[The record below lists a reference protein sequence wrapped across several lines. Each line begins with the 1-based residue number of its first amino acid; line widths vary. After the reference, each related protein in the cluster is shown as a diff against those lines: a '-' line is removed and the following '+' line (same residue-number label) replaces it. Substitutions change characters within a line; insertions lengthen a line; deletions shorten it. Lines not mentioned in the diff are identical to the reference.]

1 MRPASRTVTREAATP
16 VERLF
21 DVVTAEDVLPKVL
34 HRFGPVPGVAATRDL
49 TGPWDRPG
57 SSRTVVLQDGST
69 VRETLLEHEPPH
81 RFAYR
86 VEDFTSQIA
95 RVAAHATGTWE
106 FEPTRSGSRFTWT
119 YAFTP
124 RGAATAPLLALV
136 VRTAWAGYMARCAD
150 RCVAL
155 AEA

>member
-1 MRPASRTVTREAATP
+1 MRPIAYIVTRDASAP

-34 HRFGPVPGVAATRDL
+34 HRFGPVPGVTGTRDL
-49 TGPWDRPG
+49 TGPWDHPG

-69 VRETLLEHEPPH
+69 ARETLLDHERPR

-86 VEDFTSQIA
+86 VEDFTSA
-95 RVAAHATGTWE
+95 VGRVADHAIGTWN
-106 FEPTRSGSRFTWT
+106 FEPTPTGSRFIWT

-124 RGAATAPLLALV
+124 RGAVTRPLLALV
-136 VRTAWAGYMARCAD
+136 VRTAWGGYMSRCAD